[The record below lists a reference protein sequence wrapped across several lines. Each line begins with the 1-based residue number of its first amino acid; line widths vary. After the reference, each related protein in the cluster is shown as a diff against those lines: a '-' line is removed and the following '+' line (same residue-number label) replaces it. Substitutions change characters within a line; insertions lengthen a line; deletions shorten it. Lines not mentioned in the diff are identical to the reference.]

1 MPKIRQIERRSVL
14 RSHILTFVFFI
25 GRTPRRG
32 SSQTWILTFGTELP
46 YILYAKFFI
55 HCYLIRL
62 IAIFT
67 YSLSKPTYVQKL
79 ELDPVLVRFTKI
91 EVCFSFAKSNCST
104 HLYLKFVRSFS
115 FLFLFFG
122 LVSFVDKRAL
132 ALWCVFE
139 CTIPLHLVLPGFRN
153 AGLTFLADFGWVSIR
168 FPSFLY

>member
-62 IAIFT
+62 IVIFT

-122 LVSFVDKRAL
+122 YAQIVILCPIIIEIWDQRDRKE
-132 ALWCVFE
+132 W
-139 CTIPLHLVLPGFRN
+139 GK
-153 AGLTFLADFGWVSIR
+153 
-168 FPSFLY
+168 